1 MAVSAETEVLGEFS
15 SVTVALRYDGSDCV
29 RTSATQTVGA
39 SSIAVLVSF
48 DRSGCRE
55 RGLSTRQ
62 KVAIGVACGVG
73 GLVLLVMLVFCIIMQ
88 HSPHVAASCVLLT
101 THISVCVCV
110 CV

>member
-29 RTSATQTVGA
+29 RTSAAQTVGA

-73 GLVLLVMLVFCIIMQ
+73 SVVLLVMVAFCVVVQ
-88 HSPHVAASCVLLT
+88 HSPNVAASCVLLPP
-101 THISVCVCV
+101 CVCV
-110 CV
+110 